1 MIQFKSN
8 KKKLKVHPLNFEKF
22 LIELKGKPGQSS
34 VNILLNNPLIVNP
47 LPLKDIMK
55 VDSL

>member
-1 MIQFKSN
+1 MIQFKS
-8 KKKLKVHPLNFEKF
+8 KTKLKVHPLNFEKF

-34 VNILLNNPLIVNP
+34 VNRLLNNPSIVNP
-47 LPLKDIMK
+47 LPLKDME

>member
-1 MIQFKSN
+1 MQFKIKV
-8 KKKLKVHPLNFEKF
+8 KKIKSPSTELWKV

-34 VNILLNNPLIVNP
+34 VNRLLSNPSIVNP
-47 LPLKDIMK
+47 LPLKEIME